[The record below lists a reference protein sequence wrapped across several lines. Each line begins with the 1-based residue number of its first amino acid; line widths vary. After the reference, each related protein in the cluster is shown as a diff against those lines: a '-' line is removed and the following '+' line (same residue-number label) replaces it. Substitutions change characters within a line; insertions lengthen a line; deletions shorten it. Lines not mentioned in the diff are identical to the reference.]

1 MMKLFMLLLLSV
13 GIWAAKIDDAEV
25 KIWSRLIFDIR
36 LDKYR
41 IYALD
46 PEIREVI
53 KKIKGAD
60 LVDSCKKATLAI
72 ESKLYP
78 ITEKDC
84 INIPKIS
91 NDYRL
96 FLKDN
101 GAVGVF
107 YWLKSRPTILF
118 SKHRLQEFG
127 IGVDDEMKEYVE
139 SLP

>member
-1 MMKLFMLLLLSV
+1 MKLFMLLLLSIC
-13 GIWAAKIDDAEV
+13 IWAAKIDDTEV
-25 KIWSRLIFDIR
+25 RIWSRLIFDIK
-36 LDKYR
+36 LDSYR
-41 IYALD
+41 IFTLD

-53 KKIKGAD
+53 KRIKGVD
-60 LVDSCKKATLAI
+60 LVGSCKNATLAI

-78 ITEKDC
+78 INEKDC
-84 INIPKIS
+84 MNIPKIS

-101 GAVGVF
+101 GAIGVF

-118 SKHRLQEFG
+118 SKRRLQEFG